1 MRWDT
6 AYWCAAVA
14 TDSTGTA
21 TVTVVVPR
29 RLTTW
34 KIVAKGITQGAVAGE
49 TVETIVAEQ
58 ELYGEL
64 KVPEALVPGDETE
77 IIAVVHN
84 QRIEP
89 ASVDAHLAVSFAGK
103 TVEQTQ
109 SVTVS
114 ASGRQELRFPIAGP
128 VPDLSAAAGASS
140 VEREHVATIRLT
152 LAQGDVIDIVER
164 SVPLQPHGVATLAA
178 TSGVAESNRAV
189 TVDPPVGARRDSL
202 RLRVSVRASVEG
214 SLWDTVMVPQDDTG
228 RRCGTAATTDSLSSD
243 LMAALGIQQLL
254 QLPVTSA
261 DPRARQVVARIRM
274 TIAELVSAQ
283 VDDGAWGWSLGADTS
298 DRYATGAWSGPSV
311 WPAGRAI
318 VCPMTACKRRLNISP
333 PSWPTRP
340 LTTARAKR
348 FCCTR

>member
-34 KIVAKGITQGAVAGE
+34 KIVAKGITQGSVAGE

-89 ASVDAHLAVSFAGK
+89 ASVDAHLAVSVAGK
-103 TVEQTQ
+103 TVEQTH
-109 SVTVS
+109 SVTVN
-114 ASGRQELRFPIAGP
+114 ASGCQELRFPIAGL

-140 VEREHVATIRLT
+140 VDA
-152 LAQGDVIDIVER
+152 
-164 SVPLQPHGVATLAA
+164 
-178 TSGVAESNRAV
+178 
-189 TVDPPVGARRDSL
+189 
-202 RLRVSVRASVEG
+202 
-214 SLWDTVMVPQDDTG
+214 
-228 RRCGTAATTDSLSSD
+228 
-243 LMAALGIQQLL
+243 
-254 QLPVTSA
+254 
-261 DPRARQVVARIRM
+261 
-274 TIAELVSAQ
+274 
-283 VDDGAWGWSLGADTS
+283 
-298 DRYATGAWSGPSV
+298 
-311 WPAGRAI
+311 
-318 VCPMTACKRRLNISP
+318 
-333 PSWPTRP
+333 
-340 LTTARAKR
+340 
-348 FCCTR
+348 